1 MQNSRKNFT
10 NLPLILFWAASKE
23 TKRIFFV
30 KWHTLQ
36 KMIIII
42 PKILFPFS
50 IREFPKN
57 MIGYIEWPLVQK
69 VESYWSSLFCENFFF
84 IFYYNR
90 KEINPVGFCG
100 QKSYQCTHKFLMIYC
115 MNGKILS
122 TKYICS
128 AIFTALNLVKIVTY
142 LYLGQFWK
150 ICK

>member
-1 MQNSRKNFT
+1 M
-10 NLPLILFWAASKE
+10 
-23 TKRIFFV
+23 

-50 IREFPKN
+50 IREFPQKYDRIYR
-57 MIGYIEWPLVQK
+57 MTIGAKSRELLELSFLW
-69 VESYWSSLFCENFFF
+69 EFFF

-90 KEINPVGFCG
+90 KKINPAGFCG

-142 LYLGQFWK
+142 LYICQFWK
-150 ICK
+150 ICSIILWWMFCILCRRAVW